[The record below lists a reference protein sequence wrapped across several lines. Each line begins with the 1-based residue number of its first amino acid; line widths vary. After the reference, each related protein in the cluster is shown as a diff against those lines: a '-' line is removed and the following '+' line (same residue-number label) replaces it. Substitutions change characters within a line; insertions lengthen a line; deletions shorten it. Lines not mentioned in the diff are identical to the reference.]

1 LVITWLPCFRQP
13 NSEGSAVRYSKLI
26 VVFKLRLM
34 LGVAGIFCATTTAL
48 ADELQCTKDSD
59 INPVEVPRV
68 KRETTRQPGA
78 VRQPGF
84 KKNKPMQTN
93 KVRWT

>member
-1 LVITWLPCFRQP
+1 
-13 NSEGSAVRYSKLI
+13 
-26 VVFKLRLM
+26 M